1 MNNCGQA
8 EGECFKLPGSD
19 HAGAEINKCRIL
31 IGAHCRNNGG
41 RGPNNMKALVEKLLD
56 QDLSRRDFGK
66 AMVAMGFSATAIDSI
81 LSSVAYAAPQPSIDG
96 FEFVG
101 NGGEVL
107 AECLK
112 AAGVEFVFN
121 ANSTGQGAFYD
132 ALSARPELNLI
143 VALHEGQATSMAEGY
158 ELASGKTTA
167 LVLPSIG
174 MPNAQSNLYNAWK
187 DRSALAVFSDGQS
200 PGTAGRDGFQQIDDW
215 LQPMEQFTKWRWQ
228 VGHAERISEMVRR
241 GIKLAG
247 TPPGGPV
254 YVRLPKNILRT
265 KDLTQTIYPQQA
277 FSVPLQMEPRAD
289 VVERAARLLLE
300 ANNPI
305 INAGG
310 EITRARANTDLIELA
325 ELLSIPVAQGHSVFG
340 DFPFKHPLFAGFS
353 VGGTPRGVRQCDVYL
368 NLGCDMPDTANFGSP
383 VPEQATVINAR
394 IEYDKIGNLYP
405 TDLAIA
411 AGVRETTRALIDA
424 IEGMATQAQIK
435 KIKADRLEVSRAANA
450 AAAERARKRSAQT
463 WNDSPISP
471 ERFFHEADRGLADD
485 AIIVP
490 ETSGRGA
497 YHSMNFATGKKTV
510 IGPATGFALGWSVGA
525 ALGVKIARPD
535 HQVVCLVG
543 DGAMLFGQL
552 ESLWTASRYNI
563 PVIIVIMNNRSYDSE
578 RQALYMTS
586 QLVKTNE
593 ELWKD
598 MACYLG
604 NPVVDFVKIAAG
616 FDIDGQMVMA
626 PDDLKPAFERAAAVT
641 REGRPYVIDVIIARQ
656 GKGAESTWHPDISIA
671 DRRTRKI

>member
-1 MNNCGQA
+1 MQ
-8 EGECFKLPGSD
+8 K
-19 HAGAEINKCRIL
+19 
-31 IGAHCRNNGG
+31 
-41 RGPNNMKALVEKLLD
+41 LVERLLD
-56 QDLSRRDFGK
+56 QELSRRDFGK
-66 AMVAMGFSATAIDSI
+66 AMVAMGFSAAAIDSI
-81 LSSVAYAAPQPSIDG
+81 VQSVAYAAAEPSG
-96 FEFVG
+96 QSFEFVG

-132 ALSARPELNLI
+132 ALSVRPELNLI

-158 ELASGKTTA
+158 QLASGKTTA

-174 MPNAQSNLYNAWK
+174 MPNAASNLFNAWK

-200 PGTAGRDGFQQIDDW
+200 TSSAGRDGFQQADNW
-215 LQPMEQFTKWRWQ
+215 LQPTEQFTKWRWQ
-228 VGHAERISEMVRR
+228 VGRPERISEMVRR

-254 YVRLPKNILRT
+254 YVRLPKNILRAT
-265 KDLTQTIYPQQA
+265 DLTQAIYPQSN
-277 FSVPLQMEPRAD
+277 FEVSLQMEPRAELID
-289 VVERAARLLLE
+289 QAAHLLLE
-300 ANNPI
+300 SSSPM
-305 INAGG
+305 INAGS
-310 EITRARANTDLIELA
+310 EITRAGANEDLIELA

-353 VGGTPRGVRQCDVYL
+353 VGGAPRGVRQTDVYL
-368 NLGCDMPDTANFGSP
+368 NLGSDMPDSTNFGSP

-394 IEYDKIGNLYP
+394 IEYEKIGNLYP
-405 TDLAIA
+405 VDLAIA
-411 AGVRETTRALIDA
+411 AGVKETTRALIAA
-424 IEGMATQAQIK
+424 IEGMATQSQIK
-435 KIKADRLEVSRAANA
+435 KIRGDRLQISKAANA
-450 AAAERARKRSAQT
+450 AAAERRRKRSAKT
-463 WNDSPISP
+463 WNDSPIAA
-471 ERFFHEADRGLADD
+471 ERLFYEADQALAED

-490 ETSGRGA
+490 ETSGRSA
-497 YHSMNFATGKKTV
+497 YDSMNFAPGKKTV

-525 ALGVKIARPD
+525 SLGVKIARPD

-563 PVIIVIMNNRSYDSE
+563 PVIIVILNNRSYDSE

-586 QLVKTNE
+586 QLVKTNAD
-593 ELWKD
+593 LWKD

-604 NPVVDFVKIAAG
+604 DPVVDFIKIANG
-616 FDIDGQMVMA
+616 FGIDG
-626 PDDLKPAFERAAAVT
+626 ERASKPDELKAAFARASAVT
-641 REGRPYVIDVIIARQ
+641 REGRPYIIEAVIARQ
-656 GKGAESTWHPDISIA
+656 GKGADSTWHPEISIA

>member
-1 MNNCGQA
+1 MQN
-8 EGECFKLPGSD
+8 
-19 HAGAEINKCRIL
+19 
-31 IGAHCRNNGG
+31 
-41 RGPNNMKALVEKLLD
+41 LVEKLLD
-56 QDLSRRDFGK
+56 QKLSRRNFGK
-66 AMVAMGFSATAIDSI
+66 AMGALGFSASAIESI
-81 LSSVAYAAPQPSIDG
+81 VQSVAYAAEAPSGQG

-121 ANSTGQGAFYD
+121 ANSTGQGTFYD
-132 ALSARPELNLI
+132 ALSVRPELNLI

-174 MPNAQSNLYNAWK
+174 MPNAASNLYNAWK

-200 PGTAGRDGFQQIDDW
+200 TSSAGRDGFQQADDW
-215 LQPMEQFTKWRWQ
+215 LQPTEQVTKWRWQ
-228 VGHAERISEMVRR
+228 VGRPERIGEMVRR

-254 YVRLPKNILRT
+254 YVRLPKNILRST
-265 KDLTQTIYPQQA
+265 DLKQTIYPQSN
-277 FSVPLQMEPRAD
+277 FEVPLQMEPRAELID
-289 VVERAARLLLE
+289 QAARLLLE
-300 ANNPI
+300 SSNPM

-310 EITRARANTDLIELA
+310 EITRARANEDLIELA

-340 DFPFKHPLFAGFS
+340 DFPFKHPLFCGFS
-353 VGGTPRGVRQCDVYL
+353 VGATPRGVRQTDVYL
-368 NLGCDMPDTANFGSP
+368 NLGGDMPDSTNFGSP
-383 VPEQATVINAR
+383 VPKQATVINAR
-394 IEYDKIGNLYP
+394 IEYDKIANLYP
-405 TDLAIA
+405 VDLAIA
-411 AGVRETTRALIDA
+411 AGVKETTRALIDA
-424 IEGMATQAQIK
+424 IEGMATKTQIR
-435 KIKADRLEVSRAANA
+435 KIRGDRLEISQAANIA
-450 AAAERARKRSAQT
+450 SDERRRKRSAKT
-463 WNDSPISP
+463 WNDSPIAA
-471 ERFFHEADRGLADD
+471 ERFFYEADQALADD

-490 ETSGRGA
+490 ESSGRSA
-497 YHSMNFATGKKTV
+497 YYSMNFALGRKTV

-525 ALGVKIARPD
+525 SLGVKIARPD

-578 RQALYMTS
+578 RQALFMTS
-586 QLVKTNE
+586 QVVKKNE
-593 ELWKD
+593 DLWKD

-604 NPVVDFVKIAAG
+604 DPVVDFIKIADG
-616 FDIDGQMVMA
+616 FDIGGERITR
-626 PDDLKPAFERAAAVT
+626 PDNLKAGFARAAAVI
-641 REGRPYVIDVIIARQ
+641 REGRPYVIEAVIARQ
-656 GKGAESTWHPDISIA
+656 GKGADSTWHPEISIA